1 MTVLQATHITKSF
14 AGVRALSD
22 ATFTLNA
29 GEVCGLVGANGSGK
43 TTFARIISGLL
54 VPDGGELRLYDAR
67 VDLRSHLDAEK
78 ARMAMVHQNLSL
90 VPEMTIWEN
99 VVLGREAVGRG
110 RLLDNRRAVKQAESV
125 LRNIDVAIP
134 VQERVKNIS
143 PDEKQ
148 LVEIA
153 KALAKD
159 PKILILDEPTASLDF
174 HQVESLFRAVGQL
187 KEKGVAI
194 IFISH
199 RLWEVARICDRLV
212 AFRNGDTVGELD
224 FSVQPRE
231 EKLIIPLITGQEARE
246 VVRKQASVR
255 SQEISRHAARGP
267 ALEMKGVSLP
277 GRLTDISLQLRRGEV
292 LGLGGLQG
300 QGQEEIPMILAGYLK
315 GYTGEIR
322 VDGAAHGLRTTRQA
336 IRRGVALIPG
346 DRHKE
351 GLFLEHSVLSN
362 LLYPKVSM
370 HRGSFFLPRRR
381 FQEVARNAI
390 QAMDLVPPNPRLV
403 VSALSGGN
411 QQKVVVGKWLAL
423 DPGVLLLNDP
433 TKGVDVGTRQNLY
446 AIVSRLAE
454 NGTSVILY
462 ASDNEELIANCD
474 RVLIV
479 FEGRIVKELGA
490 SELSEE
496 KLVVSSLNVEH
507 SEKAPAEG
515 ADGTR
520 ADGTRAAGTRAN
532 GTRAAG
538 GEGRRA

>member
-1 MTVLQATHITKSF
+1 MTVLRATHITKSF
-14 AGVRALSD
+14 DGVRALSD

-54 VPDGGELRLYDAR
+54 VPDGGELRLYDAP
-67 VDLRSHLDAEK
+67 VNLRSHLDAEK

-99 VVLGREAVGRG
+99 VALGREAVGRG
-110 RLLDNRRAVKQAESV
+110 RLLDNRSAVKQAEEAMRS
-125 LRNIDVAIP
+125 IDVAIP

-143 PDEKQ
+143 ADEKQ

-174 HQVESLFRAVGQL
+174 HQVESLFRAVGGL

-199 RLWEVARICDRLV
+199 RMWEVARICDRLV
-212 AFRNGDTVGELD
+212 AFRNGETVGELD

-246 VVRKQASVR
+246 VARKQASVR
-255 SQEISRHAARGP
+255 GQEISRHAARGP
-267 ALEMKGVSLP
+267 AVEMRGVSLP
-277 GRLTDISLQLRRGEV
+277 GRLTDVGLQLRRGEV

-300 QGQEEIPMILAGYLK
+300 QGQEEILMILAGYLK

-351 GLFLEHSVLSN
+351 GLFLEHTVSAN

-381 FQEVARNAI
+381 FQKVAADTI

-479 FEGRIVKELGA
+479 FEGRICKELDA

-496 KLVVSSLNVEH
+496 TLVVSSLNVEH
-507 SEKAPAEG
+507 SEKAPAAAAQDARGSEG
-515 ADGTR
+515 GR
-520 ADGTRAAGTRAN
+520 A
-532 GTRAAG
+532 
-538 GEGRRA
+538 

>member
-1 MTVLQATHITKSF
+1 MTVLQAAHITKSF

-22 ATFTLNA
+22 ANFTLRA

-43 TTFARIISGLL
+43 TTFARIVSGLL
-54 VPDGGELRLYDAR
+54 IPDSGELKLYEKP
-67 VDLRSHLDAEK
+67 VNPRSHLDAEK

-99 VVLGREAVGRG
+99 IALGREAVSGMA
-110 RLLDNRRAVKQAESV
+110 LLDNRSAVAQAEEAMRS
-125 LRNIDVAIP
+125 IGVAIP
-134 VQERVKNIS
+134 VQERIKNIS

-148 LVEIA
+148 LVEIG
-153 KALAKD
+153 KALAKN

-174 HQVESLFRAVGQL
+174 HQVESLFRAVGKLRGQ
-187 KEKGVAI
+187 GVAI

-212 AFRNGDTVGELD
+212 AFRNGETVGELD
-224 FSVQPRE
+224 FSRQARDE
-231 EKLIIPLITGQEARE
+231 NLIIPLITGQEVRE
-246 VVRKQASVR
+246 VTRKQAGTR
-255 SQEISRHAARGP
+255 NEEISRHASHGP
-267 ALEMKGVSLP
+267 ALEVKGVSLP
-277 GRLTDISLQLRRGEV
+277 GRLTDVSFQLRRGEV

-300 QGQEEIPMILAGYLK
+300 QGQEEILMILAGYLK
-315 GYTGEIR
+315 GYTGEIL
-322 VDGAAHGLRTTRQA
+322 VEGGARGLRNTRHA

-381 FQEVARNAI
+381 YQKVAREAI
-390 QAMDLVPPNPRLV
+390 EAVSLLPPNPRLV

-423 DPGVLLLNDP
+423 NPRVLLLNDP
-433 TKGVDVGTRQNLY
+433 TKGVDVGTRQNIY
-446 AIVSRLAE
+446 AIVQRLAE
-454 NGTSVILY
+454 GGTSVILY

-490 SELSEE
+490 DELSEE
-496 KLVVSSLNVEH
+496 KLVVASLNVEH
-507 SEKAPAEG
+507 STEKVTAAAVEPGRPAEG
-515 ADGTR
+515 GR
-520 ADGTRAAGTRAN
+520 A
-532 GTRAAG
+532 
-538 GEGRRA
+538 